1 MFKHAKY
8 KGTKYCGNAQTI
20 GGGNNAWGKL
30 GQVVG
35 GLTTG
40 AVGGA
45 GLETAI
51 CGPACGVVG
60 GLYGAVAGGAAA
72 GWDARKK

>member
-1 MFKHAKY
+1 MFKHAKC
-8 KGTKYCGNAQTI
+8 KGTKYCGNAQTV

-45 GLETAI
+45 GLGTAI
-51 CGPACGVVG
+51 CGPAC
-60 GLYGAVAGGAAA
+60 
-72 GWDARKK
+72 

>member
-1 MFKHAKY
+1 MFKHAKC

-45 GLETAI
+45 GLGTAI

-60 GLYGAVAGGAAA
+60 GYMELSLEVPQP

>member
-1 MFKHAKY
+1 MQNVEELSVLEIQQIS
-8 KGTKYCGNAQTI
+8 GGNAWKQ
-20 GGGNNAWGKL
+20 L

-45 GLETAI
+45 GLGTAI
-51 CGPACGVVG
+51 CGLGCRAIG
-60 GLYGAVAGGAAA
+60 GLYGAVAGGTAA
-72 GWDARKK
+72 GWDAKRK